1 MPGCLAVFGKVPS
14 FVRLFHSKIP
24 SSILTKLEIS
34 RQLFNGCL
42 RSLLTN
48 SPTNIKNPSKSSAHE
63 QADFFDVPTSGG

>member
-1 MPGCLAVFGKVPS
+1 M
-14 FVRLFHSKIP
+14 HS
-24 SSILTKLEIS
+24 SLDEHLYEINY